1 MEIPFVSDL
10 IGTQYMN
17 YTVDESDI
25 FDKKITLK
33 YSLKSIVEY
42 EQIIDSPNY
51 ILIRDLVNSDDHS
64 NHMIA
69 YYLIKKI

>member
-10 IGTQYMN
+10 IGTQYMD

-25 FDKKITLK
+25 FDKKTTLK

-42 EQIIDSPNY
+42 ENIKHSPDY

>member
-10 IGTQYMN
+10 IGTQYMD

-25 FDKKITLK
+25 FNKQTTLK
-33 YSLKSIVEY
+33 YSLKSIIQY
-42 EQIIDSPNY
+42 QQIVDSPDY
-51 ILIRDLVNSDDHS
+51 CLIKDLINSDEHS

-69 YYLIKKI
+69 YYLIKNI

>member
-10 IGTQYMN
+10 IGTQYMD

-25 FDKKITLK
+25 FDKQITLK

-42 EQIIDSPNY
+42 KQIIDSTDY